1 MNWRPYIVAGV
12 LLTVLGVDGYLAFSE
27 DIQGAKEM
35 TSHKVLDQDP
45 LYDLAYVP
53 TERLTNLRRFG
64 LSDPE
69 AEDVQRRINGIN
81 EDWSAAIKNLLQN
94 APEPDTLADA
104 VCGSSSRGLPP
115 RWAAMDFLIEQKD
128 GKLRVVELAD
138 YAEMVSQGW
147 MPDYRVPSVYDRSER
162 RASREDDATRMGL
175 AAILSGH
182 HEQLL
187 QGESPWGSGLFG
199 GWSWKEVI
207 QENPGVQETVYAYLG
222 LMHLTIELAQ
232 GEGGICGR

>member
-12 LLTVLGVDGYLAFSE
+12 LLTVLGVDSFLAFSE

-35 TSHKVLDQDP
+35 KSHNVLDQDP
-45 LYDLAYVP
+45 LYDMAYVP

-64 LSDPE
+64 LSDAE
-69 AEDVQRRINGIN
+69 AEDVQKRISRTN
-81 EDWSAAIKNLLQN
+81 EDWSAAIKNLLKN

-115 RWAAMDFLIEQKD
+115 RWAAMDFLVESKD

-147 MPDYRVPSVYDRSER
+147 MPDSRVPSVYDRAER

-175 AAILSGH
+175 AAVLSGH
-182 HEQLL
+182 HEDLL

-199 GWSWKEVI
+199 GWSWQDVRRG
-207 QENPGVQETVYAYLG
+207 NPTVQETVFDYLA
-222 LMHLTIELAQ
+222 LMHLTVELAQ